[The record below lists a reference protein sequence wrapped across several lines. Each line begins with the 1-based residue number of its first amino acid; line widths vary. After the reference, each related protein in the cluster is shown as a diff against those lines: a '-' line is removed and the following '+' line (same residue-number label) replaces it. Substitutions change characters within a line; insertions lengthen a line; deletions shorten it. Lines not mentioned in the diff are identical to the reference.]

1 MNAAEPMA
9 GIVARLVAQI
19 EAGAATWEMPWR
31 NFAATGWPTN
41 AATGHSYHGGNA
53 VILSVA
59 ALDAGY
65 PGARWATYKQW
76 AGLGAQVRRGEHAT
90 TGIYWHTQPAADTP
104 DANDDDDSD
113 ATPRPPLAGSCGHAP
128 STCSTPPKSTA
139 TPTRPRRP
147 TSSIRWTV
155 TPPPKRG
162 SPTSPP
168 PSAGVKATRATG
180 PPSTVS

>member
-1 MNAAEPMA
+1 MNAAEAMA
-9 GIVARLVAQI
+9 GVVARLVAQI

-41 AATGHSYHGGNA
+41 AATGHRYHGGNA
-53 VILSVA
+53 IILSVA

-65 PGARWATYKQW
+65 PTARWATYKQW

-90 TGIYWHTQPAADTP
+90 TGIYWHTQPAADTRRRQRRRRQRHRGRRSP
-104 DANDDDDSD
+104 GRVG
-113 ATPRPPLAGSCGHAP
+113 TRLPRVQ
-128 STCSTPPKSTA
+128 
-139 TPTRPRRP
+139 RRP
-147 TSSIRWTV
+147 SRQRPQPAHARRRRSIRSTV

-168 PSAGVKATRATG
+168 PSAGAKATRATG